1 MPLMRIYFRE
11 QNQILWFAAPN
22 QKWIWTDSTKRVN
35 WTSFIWLPQAGNTV
49 GRQRILLFRMLVE
62 GHSKQGIKTWETAKN
77 PHAAVATI
85 YFGHG
90 HLVKKEA
97 QRQSNFPHG
106 SKHEPFFERTKTT
119 RLGLDRKV
127 DCLEPIKWGQTCNV
141 QSWLPTGC
149 IQGKYA

>member
-77 PHAAVATI
+77 PHAAVAT
-85 YFGHG
+85 
-90 HLVKKEA
+90 
-97 QRQSNFPHG
+97 SNFPHY

-119 RLGLDRKV
+119 RLGLDRKI

-149 IQGKYA
+149 IQGKYAYRESCK